1 MYRQAHPTE
10 TTKQF
15 DAIRNILNTFPAI
28 TEQIQ
33 TCEELVRSTRGKKL
47 QHFHKSCISKWKF
60 VGNCVNEK
68 DITESV
74 LVKFEAFLKSKIA
87 EYTAEHEKMLAKGV
101 PFKPRDLSFI
111 PRYFEVAKKY
121 LNETYTYETLIQHL
135 ESPKRLCSI
144 AQEFLKAC
152 DEIFLS
158 KYPNSYETVEALYEA
173 RNNKSSVSAKK
184 LIAHA
189 LKDHPGPQ
197 ATGSDGLSIL
207 AAAATLAEE
216 APAAAESRFEA
227 SAAAESRFEATAA
240 LSYIEQG
247 VGSLDLD
254 PMEPEA
260 TFNDGTESGGFGRE
274 YPEPPR
280 TEGELPL
287 PFTTF
292 AECGFPLHFPC
303 PGGAEA
309 GYLACTPPPAPAPP
323 ARCPPPALRA
333 GGAPRGGAGVGDPDR
348 DGGAPAEGGRGG
360 DARGPA
366 LLFIHPPSAPNIP
379 APNHLQEDGHSED
392 AAGEDDALAGWQ
404 TVEPE
409 AAASAFCRRRSCKK
423 RGRRRHRDKR
433 KLTAV
438 TTYVA
443 IKVFSEESKDS
454 VLDKLRHH
462 GIRACDVLR
471 RPQLWIIVVTFV
483 DGEGPTTIGELTS
496 EIDKTAWEFKVP
508 VTKHVSC
515 HVLTYCSHHDVIVAK
530 SRNA

>member
-1 MYRQAHPTE
+1 MRR
-10 TTKQF
+10 K
-15 DAIRNILNTFPAI
+15 RN
-28 TEQIQ
+28 
-33 TCEELVRSTRGKKL
+33 RSGLRKTLRG
-47 QHFHKSCISKWKF
+47 
-60 VGNCVNEK
+60 
-68 DITESV
+68 
-74 LVKFEAFLKSKIA
+74 
-87 EYTAEHEKMLAKGV
+87 
-101 PFKPRDLSFI
+101 R
-111 PRYFEVAKKY
+111 
-121 LNETYTYETLIQHL
+121 
-135 ESPKRLCSI
+135 
-144 AQEFLKAC
+144 
-152 DEIFLS
+152 
-158 KYPNSYETVEALYEA
+158 
-173 RNNKSSVSAKK
+173 
-184 LIAHA
+184 
-189 LKDHPGPQ
+189 
-197 ATGSDGLSIL
+197 
-207 AAAATLAEE
+207 
-216 APAAAESRFEA
+216 
-227 SAAAESRFEATAA
+227 SAALHS
-240 LSYIEQG
+240 
-247 VGSLDLD
+247 
-254 PMEPEA
+254 
-260 TFNDGTESGGFGRE
+260 
-274 YPEPPR
+274 PPQHPPPL
-280 TEGELPL
+280 GELRPDILLAPPL
-287 PFTTF
+287 LP
-292 AECGFPLHFPC
+292 P
-303 PGGAEA
+303 
-309 GYLACTPPPAPAPP
+309 PPPARAAPG
-323 ARCPPPALRA
+323 PPTLRA

-423 RGRRRHRDKR
+423 RGRRHRDKR

-483 DGEGPTTIGELTS
+483 DGEGPTTIDDLTS
-496 EIDKTAWEFKVP
+496 EIDKTDWEFKVP